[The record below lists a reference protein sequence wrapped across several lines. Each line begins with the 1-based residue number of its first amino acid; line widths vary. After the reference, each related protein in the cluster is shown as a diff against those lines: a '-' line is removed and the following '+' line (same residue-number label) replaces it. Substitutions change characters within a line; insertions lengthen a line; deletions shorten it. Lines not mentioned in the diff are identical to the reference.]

1 MIAKWFFMIIK
12 YTSKHTCHL
21 SKIEKEILYS
31 LLIESF
37 GDDFSLDDFQ
47 HALGGMHIFAYYQEK
62 MVGHIAIVQRNMAID
77 NNPISVGYVEAMAVL
92 KDYRRQG
99 IGKELMTQ
107 ANDIIKSCYQL
118 GLLSA
123 SEKGIPLYSLLGWR
137 KWTGKLFELNQG
149 VYKQTE
155 GDDEG
160 IMALSAINEID
171 LTSSLYC
178 DFRSGD
184 QW

>member
-1 MIAKWFFMIIK
+1 MIFKGFFMIIE

-31 LLIESF
+31 LLTESF
-37 GDDFSLDDFQ
+37 GGDFSLDDFQ
-47 HALGGMHIFAYYQEK
+47 HALGGMHIFAYDQEK
-62 MVGHIAIVQRNMAID
+62 IVGHVAVVQRNMAID
-77 NNPISVGYVEAMAVL
+77 NNPIVVGYVEAMAVL
-92 KDYRRQG
+92 KDYRRRG
-99 IGKELMTQ
+99 IGKELMIQ
-107 ANDIIKSCYQL
+107 ANGIIKSCYQL

-123 SEKGIPLYSLLGWR
+123 SEEGVPLYSLLGWH
-137 KWTGKLFELNQG
+137 KWKGKLFELNQG

-160 IMALSAINEID
+160 IMALSILNEID

-178 DFRSGD
+178 DFRCGD